1 MKPHVK
7 ELVNHAMLL
16 PYRRVL
22 AIGLV
27 IGVFATL
34 VLNLGTGWRG
44 VGSAWVDWLDPLFS
58 ISTLIVAAGLG
69 IDAWMNQLPK
79 ALNVHLVYDGRYV
92 RTCWEASLAHEGDI
106 RQWGQQV
113 GRQMCDVSYLE
124 FDPYP
129 NISAPRTRLGEHG
142 LRKVYEIKIH
152 LTKPVPGPGYVV
164 WGPERGDEARLDEPA
179 MTPLTVDQ
187 VRRMRG
193 HDALERCE

>member
-7 ELVNHAMLL
+7 ALGKHAMLL

-22 AIGLV
+22 GIALV
-27 IGVFATL
+27 VGVVATL
-34 VLNLGTGWRG
+34 LLNLGTGWRG
-44 VGSAWVDWLDPLFS
+44 VGAVWVDWLDPLITFT
-58 ISTLIVAAGLG
+58 TLIVAAGLG

-79 ALNVHLVYDGRYV
+79 ALNVHLMYDGRYV

-106 RQWGQQV
+106 RQWGQQI

-129 NISAPRTRLGEHG
+129 TISAPTTSLGSNG

-164 WGPERGDEARLDEPA
+164 WGPGRGVEAHQDEPA
-179 MTPLTVDQ
+179 MTPLSVEQ
-187 VRRMRG
+187 VG
-193 HDALERCE
+193 SAHVNGPTEQQA